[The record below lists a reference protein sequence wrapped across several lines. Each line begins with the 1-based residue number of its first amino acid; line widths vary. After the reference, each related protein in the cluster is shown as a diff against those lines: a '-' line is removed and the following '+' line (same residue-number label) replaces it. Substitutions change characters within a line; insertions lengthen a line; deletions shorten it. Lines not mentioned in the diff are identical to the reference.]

1 MFWPVI
7 HQVQLSLI
15 RGKSSTKGMCNSLQA
30 AFSEKSFVSQLLL
43 GNKLAKMRINE
54 GDSVKSHIVAFEN
67 LLRQLKLE
75 LEKMEELDVLAQ
87 LFLTLPDKYD
97 PLLTAIQNV
106 DDEILSLSMVTER
119 LCPKKQSVA
128 IGITMKMLASRCK
141 NSWNNNPVSFMK
153 TEKFNNLGKI
163 VFKLDSGSSEINVA
177 KNSETIVARIVN
189 PL

>member
-1 MFWPVI
+1 M
-7 HQVQLSLI
+7 QLSLI

-75 LEKMEELDVLAQ
+75 LDVLAQ

-106 DDEILSLSMVTER
+106 DDEILSLNMVTER
-119 LCPKKQSVA
+119 FCPKKQSVA

-141 NSWNNNPVSFMK
+141 NS
-153 TEKFNNLGKI
+153 
-163 VFKLDSGSSEINVA
+163 
-177 KNSETIVARIVN
+177 
-189 PL
+189 

>member
-1 MFWPVI
+1 
-7 HQVQLSLI
+7 
-15 RGKSSTKGMCNSLQA
+15 
-30 AFSEKSFVSQLLL
+30 
-43 GNKLAKMRINE
+43 MRINE

-141 NSWNNNPVSFMK
+141 NS
-153 TEKFNNLGKI
+153 
-163 VFKLDSGSSEINVA
+163 
-177 KNSETIVARIVN
+177 
-189 PL
+189 